1 MCEVG
6 QRGVNLSGGQKQR
19 ISIARAIYSD
29 ADIFIIDDCLSA
41 LDAHVGK
48 NIFFNVLCQEL
59 KDKTTIFVTHALH
72 YLKHSKKIIVMK
84 DGKIEQ
90 EGTFTELNA
99 LKDGEF
105 ARLNS

>member
-1 MCEVG
+1 
-6 QRGVNLSGGQKQR
+6 
-19 ISIARAIYSD
+19 
-29 ADIFIIDDCLSA
+29 
-41 LDAHVGK
+41 
-48 NIFFNVLCQEL
+48 LCQEL

-99 LKDGEF
+99 L
-105 ARLNS
+105 